1 MGDVELRGGWGVVR
15 RGFGEGRMRAVLWV
29 GGLVGGKRGL
39 VLPFWCWL
47 FGRMRW
53 LMGGDARVVEGV

>member
-1 MGDVELRGGWGVVR
+1 
-15 RGFGEGRMRAVLWV
+15 MRAVLWG

-39 VLPFWCWL
+39 VLLFWYWL